1 MARGY
6 RRRSHMGRSS
16 AAEGPTIAGRA
27 QSDNADYAA
36 PAPISSP
43 TSARARARASLTL
56 SPAHC
61 SHEKD
66 QHGWQHEAR
75 DRARTLGSI

>member
-1 MARGY
+1 MTLTTLRMSSEASITPADSMA
-6 RRRSHMGRSS
+6 
-16 AAEGPTIAGRA
+16 TLV
-27 QSDNADYAA
+27 
-36 PAPISSP
+36 PAPMASP

-56 SPAHC
+56 SPAYC

-66 QHGWQHEAR
+66 QHGWQHEVR